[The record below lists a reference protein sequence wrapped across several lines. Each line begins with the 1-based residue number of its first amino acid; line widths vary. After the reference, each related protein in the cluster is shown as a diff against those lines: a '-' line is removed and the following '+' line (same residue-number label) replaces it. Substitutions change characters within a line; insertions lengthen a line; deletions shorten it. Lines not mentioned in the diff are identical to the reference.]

1 MFPVNKKTCTKRE
14 TKPSSTTS
22 LHLTKDMFDVIQ
34 NSVYLRSV
42 YQSSVYELSL
52 YAPLIGVCVLFLG
65 VCHRE
70 GRRRLSTANNTEYIG
85 VSFSLKW
92 GDISILKKIIV
103 FNSF

>member
-1 MFPVNKKTCTKRE
+1 MVPVNNKTCSKRKP
-14 TKPSSTTS
+14 KPSSTTS

-52 YAPLIGVCVLFLG
+52 YAALIGVCVLFLG
-65 VCHRE
+65 VCHME

-92 GDISILKKIIV
+92 SDIL
-103 FNSF
+103 